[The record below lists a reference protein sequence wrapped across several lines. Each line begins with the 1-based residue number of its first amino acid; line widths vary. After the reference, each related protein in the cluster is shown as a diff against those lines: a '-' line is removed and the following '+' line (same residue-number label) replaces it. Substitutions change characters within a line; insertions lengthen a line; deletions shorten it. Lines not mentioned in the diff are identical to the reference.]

1 MVVFSEMGK
10 TSGAPWC
17 EGKCAQ
23 CPFGGAAMAAW
34 MARAVGC
41 QLSLSRG
48 CPEILTVS
56 GRDHDRTATANTL
69 TGCTC

>member
-1 MVVFSEMGK
+1 MVFSEMGK
-10 TSGAPWC
+10 ISGAPWC

-41 QLSLSRG
+41 QLSLSGG
-48 CPEILTVS
+48 CPEIVTVS
-56 GRDHDRTATANTL
+56 GRD
-69 TGCTC
+69 